1 MKQVIAAALIFLLC
15 AANVVN
21 AAVWED
27 AGAVETTA
35 WKAASESTDTA
46 DTDLSLDLYARCAVL
61 MDGGSGRVL
70 YDQNGDVPLPM
81 ASTTKI
87 MTCILALEAMGE
99 MEDGASYTDSQT
111 EAAPD
116 AETDMDAVLGTDSE
130 TGTAQG
136 AGSETDTAAV
146 QSTDFETDTAADIIC
161 TVSGTASAQP
171 EVKLGLV
178 KDDTFYLSDLLYSLM
193 LESHNDTAVCIAET
207 IGGSVEGFAA
217 MMNARARE
225 IGCTQTYF
233 ITPNGLDA
241 EDENGE
247 HHTTA
252 HDLALIMRYCLTESP
267 QREAFLTVTQTSSY
281 SFSNISGTRSYSCS
295 NHNAFLNLMEGAISG
310 KTGFTSKAG
319 YCYVGALERDGKLLI
334 VALLACGWPNNKGY
348 KWVDTKKLMN
358 YGLSEYELRDIT
370 AAVSQ
375 TGEIEVTDGQQEQVS
390 TQAETPPSVEVLM
403 RSDEEVEVRVEML
416 QTIEAPVMEGT
427 QVGLVHFLVDGS
439 EYAVTSILTTQEVKE
454 RTFLYCLRELT
465 EAFLLR
471 R

>member
-1 MKQVIAAALIFLLC
+1 M
-15 AANVVN
+15 
-21 AAVWED
+21 
-27 AGAVETTA
+27 
-35 WKAASESTDTA
+35 A
-46 DTDLSLDLYARCAVL
+46 DTDISLDLYARCAVL

-99 MEDGASYTDSQT
+99 MEDGASYADSLT
-111 EAAPD
+111 EADPD
-116 AETDMDAVLGTDSE
+116 AETDMDAALNTDSE
-130 TGTAQG
+130 TGIEQS
-136 AGSETDTAAV
+136 AGPES
-146 QSTDFETDTAADIIC
+146 DTAADIIC

-171 EVKLGLV
+171 EVKLGMV

-193 LESHNDTAVCIAET
+193 LESHNDTAVCIAEA

-217 MMNARARE
+217 MMNAKARE

-267 QREAFLTVTQTSSY
+267 QRKAFLKVTQTASY
-281 SFSNISGTRSYSCS
+281 SFSNISGTRSYSCT

-319 YCYVGALERDGKLLI
+319 YCYVGALEREGKLLI

-358 YGLSEYELRDIT
+358 YGLSEYEQRNIT
-370 AAVSQ
+370 AVVPQ
-375 TGEIEVTDGQQEQVS
+375 TGEIAVTDGQQEQVS
-390 TQAETPPSVEVLM
+390 TQAEQLPSVEVLM
-403 RSDEEVEVRVEML
+403 RSDEDVEVRVEML
-416 QTIEAPVMEGT
+416 QTIEAPAAEGT
-427 QVGLVHFLVDGS
+427 QVGLVHYLVDGS
-439 EYAVTSILTTQEVKE
+439 EYAVTSILTTQEVRE

-465 EAFLLR
+465 HAFLLCG
-471 R
+471 

>member
-1 MKQVIAAALIFLLC
+1 M
-15 AANVVN
+15 
-21 AAVWED
+21 
-27 AGAVETTA
+27 
-35 WKAASESTDTA
+35 
-46 DTDLSLDLYARCAVL
+46 YARCAVL

-87 MTCILALEAMGE
+87 MTCILALEALGE
-99 MEDGASYTDSQT
+99 AEDGTSDPDSEA
-111 EAAPD
+111 EAAPKTS
-116 AETDMDAVLGTDSE
+116 A
-130 TGTAQG
+130 
-136 AGSETDTAAV
+136 ETDTA
-146 QSTDFETDTAADIIC
+146 QSADSGTDTSADIIC

-171 EVKLGLV
+171 EVKLGMV

-207 IGGSVEGFAA
+207 IGGSVEGFAT
-217 MMNARARE
+217 MMNAKARE

-252 HDLALIMRYCLTESP
+252 HDLALIMRYCITESP
-267 QREAFLTVTQTSSY
+267 QREAFLAVTQTASY
-281 SFSNISGTRSYSCS
+281 SFSNISGTRSYSCT

-370 AAVSQ
+370 AKVPQ
-375 TGEIEVTDGQQEQVS
+375 TGEIPVTDGQQEQVA
-390 TQAETPPSVEVLM
+390 TLAESPPSVEILM
-403 RSDEEVEVRVEML
+403 RSDEEVEIRVEML
-416 QTIEAPVMEGT
+416 QTIEAPVAEGT
-427 QVGLVHFLVDGS
+427 QVGLIHYLIDGN
-439 EYAVTSILTTQEVKE
+439 EYAVTSILTAQEVKR
-454 RTFLYCLRELT
+454 RTFFYCLRELAG
-465 EAFLLR
+465 AFLLR
-471 R
+471 G

>member
-1 MKQVIAAALIFLLC
+1 MKRLQGRKKLILAAAAIFLLF
-15 AANVVN
+15 VN
-21 AAVWED
+21 ATNVAAWEAAVSE
-27 AGAVETTA
+27 
-35 WKAASESTDTA
+35 AADTA
-46 DTDLSLDLYARCAVL
+46 DSDLSLDLYARCAVL

-87 MTCILALEAMGE
+87 MTCILALEALGE
-99 MEDGASYTDSQT
+99 KN
-111 EAAPD
+111 
-116 AETDMDAVLGTDSE
+116 
-130 TGTAQG
+130 
-136 AGSETDTAAV
+136 
-146 QSTDFETDTAADIIC
+146 IIC

-171 EVKLGLV
+171 EVKLGMV
-178 KDDTFYLSDLLYSLM
+178 KEDTFYLSDLLYSLM

-217 MMNARARE
+217 LMNEKARE

-267 QREAFLTVTQTSSY
+267 QKEAFLTVTQTPSY
-281 SFSNISGTRSYSCS
+281 SFSNISGTRSYSCV
-295 NHNAFLNLMEGAISG
+295 NHNAFLNLMEGALSG

-319 YCYVGALERDGKLLI
+319 YCYIGALERDGKLLI

-370 AAVSQ
+370 AVLPQTSEIAVA
-375 TGEIEVTDGQQEQVS
+375 DGQQEQVG
-390 TQAETPPSVEVLM
+390 TQVELPLSVEVLM
-403 RSDEEVEVRVEML
+403 RPDEEVEVRMEML
-416 QTIEAPVMEGT
+416 RTIEAPVAEGT
-427 QVGLVHFLVDGS
+427 QVGLIHYLVDGT
-439 EYAVTSILTTQEVKE
+439 EYAVTSILTTQEVKK
-454 RTFLYCLRELT
+454 RTFLYCLRKLT
-465 EAFLLR
+465 EEFLLGGWSGGQAEYSS
-471 R
+471 